1 MIRLAILEDHPAIA
15 EGLTAL
21 MKGEPDVTVVGT
33 ARDSVA
39 AERLIQSQSPDV
51 ILCDIRLA
59 GTVDGLEIL
68 ARHTPG
74 PAFIMLSAYSYPSYY
89 SAAVERGAKG
99 FLSKMAAIDEILTAV
114 RKVAAGG
121 TAFPDAVR
129 RSARAALRPP
139 TPREAQILA
148 LVAEGRSNAEI
159 AELLT
164 LRIKTVESQ
173 LRRMFDRYD
182 VTSRTSLVHVAQRQ
196 GWIEGAE
203 WMYGGVGYAGF
214 NSSHAGGGCACWFS
228 RFCLDSFARSIAP
241 EPQIFSVAVLD
252 SAGNLITRIGRF
264 GNADDGKPLVGSAE
278 LKSPNSL
285 GGDEVGLFYA
295 CYVGTHT
302 DRRIFISDVG
312 NGRILSVKLGY
323 YQEERVAMKDVPDAA
338 RK

>member
-1 MIRLAILEDHPAIA
+1 MIRLAIFEDHPAIA

-33 ARDSVA
+33 ARDSDA
-39 AERLIQSQSPDV
+39 AERLIETQSPDIV
-51 ILCDIRLA
+51 LCDIRLA
-59 GTVDGLEIL
+59 GSVDGLEIL
-68 ARHTPG
+68 SRHTSG

-89 SAAVERGAKG
+89 SAAVDRGAKG

-129 RSARAALRPP
+129 RSARTALRPP

-159 AELLT
+159 AEFLS

-196 GWIEGAE
+196 GWIEG
-203 WMYGGVGYAGF
+203 
-214 NSSHAGGGCACWFS
+214 
-228 RFCLDSFARSIAP
+228 
-241 EPQIFSVAVLD
+241 
-252 SAGNLITRIGRF
+252 
-264 GNADDGKPLVGSAE
+264 DG
-278 LKSPNSL
+278 
-285 GGDEVGLFYA
+285 
-295 CYVGTHT
+295 
-302 DRRIFISDVG
+302 
-312 NGRILSVKLGY
+312 
-323 YQEERVAMKDVPDAA
+323 
-338 RK
+338 